1 MGVGSCEST
10 ASSHRAH
17 LQRSPGQSTYSDEP
31 SSQEHKPGR
40 TDQLA
45 TPMVQAAPDCRS
57 ASSLPR
63 VTLLSSPA
71 GAAGRHSGTS
81 RLKGSPLR

>member
-1 MGVGSCEST
+1 MGIGSCEST

-17 LQRSPGQSTYSDEP
+17 LQRSPDPSTYSDEP
-31 SSQEHKPGR
+31 NSQEHKPGR
-40 TDQLA
+40 IELLA
-45 TPMVQAAPDCRS
+45 KPMVQAAPDCRS

-71 GAAGRHSGTS
+71 GAAGRRSGTS
-81 RLKGSPLR
+81 RLNGSALR